1 MNELNYFRP
10 TYNQVKGETDE
21 EYSKRLSKIN
31 EKREF
36 EKEMDRVMLRAK
48 LMMIPLKEKFKKEEK
63 DCEERFKR
71 ISHLDYLGIL
81 Y

>member
-36 EKEMDRVMLRAK
+36 EKEMDRVMLTAK

-63 DCEERFKR
+63 DCEKRFKR

>member
-36 EKEMDRVMLRAK
+36 EKEMDRVMLTAK
-48 LMMIPLKEKFKKEEK
+48 LMMIPLKEKFMKEEK

>member
-48 LMMIPLKEKFKKEEK
+48 LMMIPLKEKFKKEQK

-71 ISHLDYLGIL
+71 ISHLDYLGFL

>member
-36 EKEMDRVMLRAK
+36 EKEMDRVMLTAK

>member
-1 MNELNYFRP
+1 MEELNYFRP

-36 EKEMDRVMLRAK
+36 EKEMDRVMLTAK

>member
-36 EKEMDRVMLRAK
+36 EKEMDRVMLTAK

-71 ISHLDYLGIL
+71 ISHLDYLGFL

>member
-36 EKEMDRVMLRAK
+36 EKEMDRVMLTAK
-48 LMMIPLKEKFKKEEK
+48 LMMIPLKEKFKKEQK

>member
-1 MNELNYFRP
+1 MKELNHHRP
-10 TYNQVKGETDE
+10 KYNKVKCETDE
-21 EYSKRLSKIN
+21 EYNKRLSRIN

-36 EKEMDRVMLRAK
+36 EKEMNRVMLNAK
-48 LMMIPLKEKFKKEEK
+48 LMMIPLKKKFKKEEE
-63 DCEERFKR
+63 DRQERFKR

>member
-31 EKREF
+31 EKRKF
-36 EKEMDRVMLRAK
+36 EKEMDRVMLTAK

>member
-1 MNELNYFRP
+1 MKELNYHRP
-10 TYNQVKGETDE
+10 KYNQVKGETDE
-21 EYSKRLSKIN
+21 EYNKRLSRII

-36 EKEMDRVMLRAK
+36 EKEMDRVMLNAK

-63 DCEERFKR
+63 DCEERFKL
-71 ISHLDYLGIL
+71 ISHLDYLGYL

>member
-10 TYNQVKGETDE
+10 TYNKVKGETDE

-36 EKEMDRVMLRAK
+36 EKEMDRVMLTAK

-71 ISHLDYLGIL
+71 ISHLDYLGFL

>member
-36 EKEMDRVMLRAK
+36 EKEMDRVMLTAK
-48 LMMIPLKEKFKKEEK
+48 LMMIPLKEKFKKEQK
-63 DCEERFKR
+63 NCEERFKR